1 MTELLHEQA
10 GAFSGKY
17 PDIPTRANFQVDEND
32 SAPFF
37 VTLPIGKAGN
47 VSGNGRLYDA
57 EFYSE
62 LVRQVNH
69 ATQDNPILGIVG
81 HSDPNGASWKV
92 DLPAIEWVGATLE
105 SDGMAWGKAYVYPEE
120 TKLRGTIR
128 RAMKSNGKVATSIW
142 GEAKMEGNR
151 AINPTIKRIDY
162 ADPERAGVKAAV
174 AVPQI
179 TSEMKTGETTVSEQD
194 TLLITEL
201 RNDRDKARTELEATK
216 TQLRELQ
223 VKFDALTPAFNSLK
237 EMSDGRD
244 ILVYVS
250 ELASEN
256 KRMRSEKL
264 ALEINALIT
273 EQVKL
278 EAGRPLIATM
288 MNGIQSKAEAEKRL
302 SELLNDEGIK
312 DTLKALALMK
322 SGGHA
327 YIGEHVN
334 DVYNEEQAK
343 QKASE
348 IGYGF

>member
-1 MTELLHEQA
+1 
-10 GAFSGKY
+10 
-17 PDIPTRANFQVDEND
+17 
-32 SAPFF
+32 
-37 VTLPIGKAGN
+37 
-47 VSGNGRLYDA
+47 
-57 EFYSE
+57 
-62 LVRQVNH
+62 
-69 ATQDNPILGIVG
+69 
-81 HSDPNGASWKV
+81 
-92 DLPAIEWVGATLE
+92 
-105 SDGMAWGKAYVYPEE
+105 
-120 TKLRGTIR
+120 
-128 RAMKSNGKVATSIW
+128 
-142 GEAKMEGNR
+142 MEGNR